1 MEDQPEDE
9 PEAQHENGPAVQ
21 AEEELVENME
31 DQPENGPEDEP
42 EAQPENGPP
51 VQAEAEL
58 VQHEFQLVVNTLI
71 SMLDM
76 EGADLLAA
84 RDLVRAIYDGM
95 AEDEGE
101 HWDRAG
107 VERIKRKIRR
117 RPTRPR
123 IEYLIRYFTQFLD

>member
-9 PEAQHENGPAVQ
+9 PEAQPENGPAVQ
-21 AEEELVENME
+21 AEAELVENME

-58 VQHEFQLVVNTLI
+58 VQHEFQLVVNTLV

-84 RDLVRAIYDGM
+84 RDLVRAI
-95 AEDEGE
+95 
-101 HWDRAG
+101 
-107 VERIKRKIRR
+107 
-117 RPTRPR
+117 
-123 IEYLIRYFTQFLD
+123 